1 MHRLPAFS
9 ARLVFSVRRF
19 MEDNLR
25 LSPPWPRCLL
35 AVSGGADSTALL
47 HILHALEVPLSVAH
61 LDHGLRP
68 ESADEARQVV
78 ALAERLNL
86 SCVVKRCDVTA
97 FAAERKLGLEDAGR
111 QCRYAMLERLRS
123 EQGADWIVT
132 GHHLDDLGED
142 VLLRLIRGSGWPAL
156 AGMPARD
163 DERHLLRPLLHM
175 PRQDLET
182 LLRELHIPWCDDSS
196 NQERKARRN
205 RIRLDILPLIRAE
218 NPAFGDSVRRLW
230 HLARADED
238 YWQAALGDAVPAPDG
253 QGELF
258 VEAARLDG
266 LLPAARLRLYLAC
279 VRAVS
284 AASGSGQ
291 ARQQAL
297 LRLDELWRAKRSGAV
312 IQMPGVQARISRQG
326 IVFTATP
333 ADGR

>member
-9 ARLVFSVRRF
+9 ARLAFSVRRF
-19 MEDNLR
+19 MEDSLR

-47 HILHALEVPLSVAH
+47 HVLHALDVPLSVAH

-68 ESADEARQVV
+68 ESADEARQVA
-78 ALAERLNL
+78 ALAARLNVP
-86 SCVVKRCDVTA
+86 CTVERCDVAA
-97 FAAERKLGLEDAGR
+97 FAAARKLGLEDAGR
-111 QCRYAMLERLRS
+111 QCRYAMLERLRC

-132 GHHLDDLGED
+132 GHHLDDLSED

-156 AGMPARD
+156 AGMAARD
-163 DERHLLRPLLHM
+163 DERRLLRPLLHT

-182 LLRELHIPWCDDSS
+182 MLRELQISWCDDTS
-196 NQERKARRN
+196 NQERTARRN

-218 NPAFGDSVRRLW
+218 NSAFGDSVRRLW
-230 HLARADED
+230 HLARTDED
-238 YWQAALGDAVPAPDG
+238 YWNDTLGDTVPEPDG
-253 QGELF
+253 QGEL
-258 VEAARLDG
+258 VVDTARLDG

-284 AASGSGQ
+284 TFSGSGQ

-297 LRLDELWRAKRSGAV
+297 LRLDELWRARRSGSV

-326 IVFTATP
+326 IAFTATP
-333 ADGR
+333 TGDR